1 MRIENNAQTLD
12 QEINRLCTSIER
24 MGAVQQGLHQELEKL
39 YSSGFKD
46 RKFEELRSRV
56 LESEGVI
63 KEMNKSIQMII
74 DSLKQRSQLIR
85 KYHNVPI

>member
-1 MRIENNAQTLD
+1 MRIENNAQILN
-12 QEINRLCTSIER
+12 QEIKRFLDAAEHMTS
-24 MGAVQQGLHQELEKL
+24 VKQGLEKELDKL

-63 KEMNKSIQMII
+63 KEMNKSIEMII